1 MAIDDLPEVLA
12 DQAKGIGVAA
22 HQAVGVGKRAGGIA
36 VAVGHLGE
44 LPLVVVA
51 ITHQGLDGC
60 VGNDALDR
68 GQSAKGGLVVQV
80 QPYAAWCAD
89 VGEAAVGVVGEVQV
103 VAQCVFQ
110 ALQGHLLVVVG
121 YFAEVEKQVVERLQE
136 VMATE
141 GAHQRQ
147 LLVWVVDA
155 LARLDIGERN
165 TAPLVVLE
173 VHEAP
178 IAAQALL
185 PGQGPAAPEHAA
197 GIEVAGVET

>member
-1 MAIDDLPEVLA
+1 M
-12 DQAKGIGVAA
+12 AA

-36 VAVGHLGE
+36 IAVGHLGE

-80 QPYAAWCAD
+80 QPY
-89 VGEAAVGVVGEVQV
+89 
-103 VAQCVFQ
+103 
-110 ALQGHLLVVVG
+110 
-121 YFAEVEKQVVERLQE
+121 